1 LKIDFG
7 FDMKNMNFT
16 LKKHD
21 LGQIGPKNYIGP
33 QFRDSYF
40 EELDEVRIFYS
51 YTFSIKMHF

>member
-1 LKIDFG
+1 
-7 FDMKNMNFT
+7 MKNMNFT